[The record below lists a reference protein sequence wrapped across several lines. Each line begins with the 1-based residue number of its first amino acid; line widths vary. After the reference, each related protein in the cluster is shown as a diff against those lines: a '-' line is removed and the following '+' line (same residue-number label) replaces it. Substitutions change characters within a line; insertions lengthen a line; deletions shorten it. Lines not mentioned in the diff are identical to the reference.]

1 MGSFKGIQNKYTLYI
16 FKWAQ
21 LLVCWLVKHTRL
33 IHLRAC
39 VFFAGIYFK
48 MAAYTTDTRRRGLF
62 RTLPR
67 KVFEPLLLPQYA
79 LLIIQYLTLLA
90 ALENLKLETLDLDFP
105 HTRARTHAW
114 AGAGVGGGR
123 KQSKCSWAQFW
134 MVQRI

>member
-1 MGSFKGIQNKYTLYI
+1 M
-16 FKWAQ
+16 
-21 LLVCWLVKHTRL
+21 
-33 IHLRAC
+33 
-39 VFFAGIYFK
+39 
-48 MAAYTTDTRRRGLF
+48 TDTRGRGLF

-90 ALENLKLETLDLDFP
+90 ALENLKLETLDLDSP
-105 HTRARTHAW
+105 HTRARTRGW
-114 AGAGVGGGR
+114 GSGGGR